1 MYYLVLAYYFIGKP
15 QILCP
20 HVPDAEEAQAKS
32 GGEWLKEG
40 LAIKAKKIYR
50 NGGLDVEIGV
60 LRAKM
65 LMRLFLMMIPVSDS
79 A

>member
-1 MYYLVLAYYFIGKP
+1 M
-15 QILCP
+15 CP

-40 LAIKAKKIYR
+40 IAIKAKKVYK

-65 LMRLFLMMIPVSDS
+65 LMRLFLMMIPVMFLQLFTT
-79 A
+79 